1 MVNKNLTFWS
11 GKRVLLTGHTGFK
24 GSWLMIWLKKLGAKV
39 YGISLSPDYDL
50 SIFNSL
56 PKEFFSEMIH
66 HEIGDIRNKLSLDK
80 IIKEAKPDIVFHL
93 AAQPIVN
100 IGYQKPL
107 LTWETN
113 LMGTLNLLQSLREND
128 QSCSVVVVTTDKVYK
143 NNEWLFGY
151 RENDQL
157 GGHDPYSAS
166 KAALELAVSSWR
178 DSYFQDTERK
188 NANIKIATA
197 RAGNVIGGGDWAPN
211 RIVPDVIKSL
221 ISKKELVIR
230 NPYST
235 RPWQHVLEPLW
246 GYMLLAKA
254 LHENEEGFNEAFNF
268 GPEITSNRNVKDVV
282 DRIFEFWPGK
292 YIFNSDI
299 NSFHEANKLFLH
311 IDKAIQKL
319 EWSPKISF
327 EESIEKTTLWY
338 KDFYNGTSALA
349 CCNSDINYY
358 QKLI

>member
-1 MVNKNLTFWS
+1 MLS
-11 GKRVLLTGHTGFK
+11 P
-24 GSWLMIWLKKLGAKV
+24 
-39 YGISLSPDYDL
+39 GISLSPDYDL
-50 SIFNSL
+50 SIFGSL
-56 PKEFFSEMIH
+56 PKEFFSERIH
-66 HEIGDIRNKLSLDK
+66 HEIGDIRNKSSLDN
-80 IIKEAKPDIVFHL
+80 IIKKSKPDIVFHL

-113 LMGTLNLLQSLREND
+113 LMGTLNLLQSLRETD
-128 QSCSVVVVTTDKVYK
+128 KPCSVVVVTTDKVYK

-178 DSYFQDTERK
+178 DSYFTDTKRK
-188 NANIKIATA
+188 EAKIKIATA

-221 ISKKELVIR
+221 TSKKELVIR
-230 NPYST
+230 NPNST

-254 LHENEEGFNEAFNF
+254 L
-268 GPEITSNRNVKDVV
+268 RKRR
-282 DRIFEFWPGK
+282 RI
-292 YIFNSDI
+292 
-299 NSFHEANKLFLH
+299 
-311 IDKAIQKL
+311 
-319 EWSPKISF
+319 
-327 EESIEKTTLWY
+327 
-338 KDFYNGTSALA
+338 
-349 CCNSDINYY
+349 
-358 QKLI
+358 